1 MLKVQFPM
9 EVVVSLSLRD
19 AIEIHARALK
29 KRAGRQAPN
38 LARRRALDLRE
49 VGDSD
54 GYDVWLMVET
64 EILDLLATDDAEISP
79 AS

>member
-1 MLKVQFPM
+1 M
-9 EVVVSLSLRD
+9 SLSLRD

-54 GYDVWLMVET
+54 GYEVWLMVET
-64 EILDLLATDDAEISP
+64 EILGLLASDDSAISP
-79 AS
+79 ES